1 MLVINKD
8 NIDDL
13 ELELRFSLSQCW
25 IQDFRDYDKLDNL
38 QELINLN
45 HIDNYEDLD
54 DLLSDLRNQEE
65 IENCFNE

>member
-13 ELELRFSLSQCW
+13 ELELRSSLAQSW

-38 QELINLN
+38 QELINLSC
-45 HIDNYEDLD
+45 IDNYEDLN
-54 DLLSDLRNQEE
+54 DLLSDFRNQEE
-65 IENCFNE
+65 IENYFNE